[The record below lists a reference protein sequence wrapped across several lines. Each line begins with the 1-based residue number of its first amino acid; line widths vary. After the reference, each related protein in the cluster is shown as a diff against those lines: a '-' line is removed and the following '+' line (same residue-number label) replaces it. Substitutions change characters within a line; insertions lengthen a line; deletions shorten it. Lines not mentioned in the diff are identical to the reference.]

1 VEREIR
7 PLFGE
12 AEIRARV
19 ADLAREIDAALG
31 SSQDLV
37 LVCVLRGAVYFLA
50 DLSRALRTP
59 HRVDFVEYESYR
71 GTSRG
76 DGRLVKDCSGSIE
89 GADVVIVDEVFD
101 SGETLARLRELLAR
115 KRPRSL
121 ATCVLFVKGEPP
133 DDARPDFCGPMA
145 GSAFLVGYGMDLDQ
159 QLRYLPW
166 VGALRDD

>member
-1 VEREIR
+1 VEREIT
-7 PLFGE
+7 PLFNE

-19 ADLAREIDAALG
+19 AGLAREIDATLG
-31 SSQDLV
+31 NSQDLV

-71 GTSRG
+71 GTSRE

-89 GADVVIVDEVFD
+89 GADVVIVDEVFE
-101 SGETLARLRELLAR
+101 SGETLKRLRETLAR

-121 ATCVLFVKGEPP
+121 TTCVLFVKGDPS
-133 DDARPDFCGPMA
+133 DDRVPEFRGMEA
-145 GSAFLVGYGMDLDQ
+145 GSAFLVGYGMDLNQ
-159 QLRYLPW
+159 HLRHLPW
-166 VGALRDD
+166 VGALGE